1 VSTGLALNIH
11 LVRHGH
17 HGLVDRV
24 LCGRMPGVQLDE
36 LGCDQMATTA
46 EILRRYRPSAVQS
59 SPQRRALQS
68 AAIIANRCGCAVEIA
83 SGFDEIDM
91 GSWTGAA
98 FADLASDKKWR
109 RWNARRGSAR
119 PPGGESMGE
128 VQRRVIEHLEQLKG
142 IVGDIVIVSH
152 AEPIRAALMHYLAI
166 PLDRFHSV
174 QIDPASISTVRIEG
188 SRRFVSCV
196 NGKVSA

>member
-142 IVGDIVIVSH
+142 QAGDIVIVSH

-188 SRRFVSCV
+188 SRRLVSCV

>member
-1 VSTGLALNIH
+1 
-11 LVRHGH
+11 
-17 HGLVDRV
+17 
-24 LCGRMPGVQLDE
+24 
-36 LGCDQMATTA
+36 MAATA
-46 EILRRYRPSAVQS
+46 ETLRRYGPSAVQS

-83 SGFDEIDM
+83 TGFDEIDM
-91 GSWTGAA
+91 GSWTGAT
-98 FADLASDKKWR
+98 FAELASDKQWR

-119 PPGGESMGE
+119 PPGGESMGAL
-128 VQRRVIEHLEQLKG
+128 QRRVIDHLEQLKG
-142 IVGDIVIVSH
+142 QVGDIVIVSH

-188 SRRFVSCV
+188 SRRLVSCV

>member
-1 VSTGLALNIH
+1 MNTGMALNIH
-11 LVRHGH
+11 LVRHGN

-36 LGCDQMATTA
+36 RGCDQMEHTA
-46 EILRRYRPSAVQS
+46 EILRANGPSVVQS

-91 GSWTGAA
+91 GRWTGAS
-98 FADLASDKKWR
+98 FADLVSDKEWRKW
-109 RWNARRGSAR
+109 NERRGSSR
-119 PPGGESMGE
+119 PPGGESMAAL
-128 VQRRVIEHLEQLKG
+128 QRRVVEHLEQLKG
-142 IVGDIVIVSH
+142 QYGTLVIVSH
-152 AEPIRAALMHYLAI
+152 AEPIRAALMFYLAI

-174 QIDPASISTVRIEG
+174 AIDPASISTIRLEG
-188 SRRFVSCV
+188 SVRLVSCV
-196 NGKVSA
+196 NGRVSA

>member
-1 VSTGLALNIH
+1 MNTGTAMDIH

-36 LGCDQMATTA
+36 LGCDQMASTA
-46 EILRRYRPSAVQS
+46 EILNSYNPSAVQS

-68 AAIIANRCGCAVEIA
+68 AAIIADRCGCAVEIA
-83 SGFDEIDM
+83 PGFDEIDM

-98 FADLASDKKWR
+98 FAKLVSDREWQN
-109 RWNARRGSAR
+109 WNERRGSAR
-119 PPGGESMGE
+119 PPGGESMASL
-128 VQRRVIEHLEQLKG
+128 QRRVIGHLEHLNGQ
-142 IVGDIVIVSH
+142 GDTIVIVSH
-152 AEPIRAALMHYLAI
+152 AEPIRAALMFYLGI

-174 QIDPASISTVRIEG
+174 AIDPASISTIRLDG
-188 SRRFVSCV
+188 PRRLVSCV

>member
-1 VSTGLALNIH
+1 
-11 LVRHGH
+11 
-17 HGLVDRV
+17 
-24 LCGRMPGVQLDE
+24 MPGVQLDE

-46 EILRRYRPSAVQS
+46 EIVRRYRPSAVQS

-188 SRRFVSCV
+188 SRRLVSCV

>member
-1 VSTGLALNIH
+1 VSTGPALNIH

-36 LGCDQMATTA
+36 LGCDQMAITA
-46 EILRRYRPSAVQS
+46 ETLRRYRPSAMQS

-98 FADLASDKKWR
+98 FSELASDKKWR

-128 VQRRVIEHLEQLKG
+128 VQRRVIEHLEQLKH

-166 PLDRFHSV
+166 PLDRFQSV

>member
-46 EILRRYRPSAVQS
+46 ETLRRYRLSAIQS

-68 AAIIANRCGCAVEIA
+68 AAIVANRCGCAVEIA

-91 GSWTGAA
+91 GSWTGTA
-98 FADLASDKKWR
+98 FSDLAPDKKWR

-142 IVGDIVIVSH
+142 QVGDIVIVSH

-188 SRRFVSCV
+188 SRRLVSCV

>member
-188 SRRFVSCV
+188 SRRLVSCV

>member
-1 VSTGLALNIH
+1 VNTGMALHIH

-36 LGCDQMATTA
+36 LGCDQMAHTA
-46 EILRRYRPSAVQS
+46 EILRANGPSVVQS

-68 AAIIANRCGCAVEIA
+68 AAIIADRCGCTVEIA

-91 GSWTGAA
+91 GRWTGVA
-98 FADLASDKKWR
+98 FAELVSDREWRKW
-109 RWNARRGSAR
+109 NERRGSSR
-119 PPGGESMGE
+119 PPGGESMA
-128 VQRRVIEHLEQLKG
+128 VLQRRVIEHLEQLKG
-142 IVGDIVIVSH
+142 QGETIVIVSH
-152 AEPIRAALMHYLAI
+152 AEPIRAALMFYLGI

-174 QIDPASISTVRIEG
+174 AIDPASISTICLEG

-196 NGKVSA
+196 NGRVSA

>member
-1 VSTGLALNIH
+1 MSTDLALNIH

-36 LGCDQMATTA
+36 LGCDQMAATA
-46 EILRRYRPSAVQS
+46 ETLRRHGPSAVQS

-83 SGFDEIDM
+83 TGFDEIDM
-91 GSWTGAA
+91 GSWTGAT
-98 FADLASDKKWR
+98 FAELASDKQWR

-119 PPGGESMGE
+119 PPGGESMGAL
-128 VQRRVIEHLEQLKG
+128 QRRVIDHLEQLKG
-142 IVGDIVIVSH
+142 QVGDIVIVSH

-166 PLDRFHSV
+166 PLDRFQSV

-188 SRRFVSCV
+188 SRRLVSCV

>member
-1 VSTGLALNIH
+1 VSNGLALNIH

-46 EILRRYRPSAVQS
+46 EILARYGPSAIQS
-59 SPQRRALQS
+59 GPQRRALQS

-91 GSWTGAA
+91 GEWTGAA

-109 RWNARRGSAR
+109 KWNARRGTAR
-119 PPGGESMGE
+119 PPGGESMSAL
-128 VQRRVIEHLEQLKG
+128 QRRVIEHLEQLKG
-142 IVGDIVIVSH
+142 QVGNIVIVSH
-152 AEPIRAALMHYLAI
+152 AEPIRAALMYYLRI
-166 PLDRFHSV
+166 SLDHFHSV

-188 SRRFVSCV
+188 SRRLVSCV

>member
-1 VSTGLALNIH
+1 
-11 LVRHGH
+11 
-17 HGLVDRV
+17 
-24 LCGRMPGVQLDE
+24 
-36 LGCDQMATTA
+36 
-46 EILRRYRPSAVQS
+46 
-59 SPQRRALQS
+59 
-68 AAIIANRCGCAVEIA
+68 
-83 SGFDEIDM
+83 
-91 GSWTGAA
+91 
-98 FADLASDKKWR
+98 
-109 RWNARRGSAR
+109 
-119 PPGGESMGE
+119 
-128 VQRRVIEHLEQLKG
+128 VIEHLEQLKG